1 MGNLGATELII
12 IAVVIILLFGAKKL
26 PDMARSLG
34 RSAKILKAE
43 TKGLREEDEQPQ
55 AQPNTAVPQPAPQ
68 QLPPAQPQQVVQPP
82 VQQPV
87 QQPVA
92 PQNGQPQVAQ
102 PIEQSAQNLQN
113 KQN

>member
-1 MGNLGATELII
+1 MPNLGPTELII

-26 PDMARSLG
+26 PDMARSIG

-43 TKGLREEDEQPQ
+43 TKGLRSEDDPQ
-55 AQPNTAVPQPAPQ
+55 QQGTTTAQQAPAPQ
-68 QLPPAQPQQVVQPP
+68 QLPPAQPQVA
-82 VQQPV
+82 

-92 PQNGQPQVAQ
+92 QPQQVAQPVAQPQVAQ

-113 KQN
+113 KQNSN